1 MTPNNIFLHDV
12 YFTKPGTPIV
22 AIFKSG
28 REEHFTTNIYN
39 LLITDPDVVT
49 IYNNLT
55 GEIMF
60 SR

>member
-12 YFTKPGTPIV
+12 YFTKPGKPIV
-22 AIFKSG
+22 AVLKSG
-28 REEHFTTNIYN
+28 REGNYTTNIYN
-39 LLITDPDVVT
+39 LLVSDPDVIT
-49 IYNNLT
+49 IYDAMT